1 MKEKL
6 TYKQEQV
13 LNYVKEYIAKHKYPP
28 AIRDICKGLGLNSP
42 ATVHVHLNR
51 LEEKGYLK
59 KDNFKNRTIELLVD
73 NEYEKKN
80 EDVVN
85 VPLLGK
91 VTAGNPILAI
101 EMPNEH
107 FSLPTYLVPKKKEV
121 FVLTVSGNS
130 MINAGIFDNDMVIV
144 EKCDTAKNGDIVVA
158 MTEENDFKKIF

>member
-1 MKEKL
+1 MFSVVKPLYFSIFAKKTEKIKIIWKHLFDKAKNMWYYVYEGEIYMKEKL

-91 VTAGNPILAI
+91 VTAGNPIEAI
-101 EMPNEH
+101 EIPNEH
-107 FSLPTYLVPKKKEV
+107 FSLPTYLVP
-121 FVLTVSGNS
+121 
-130 MINAGIFDNDMVIV
+130 
-144 EKCDTAKNGDIVVA
+144 
-158 MTEENDFKKIF
+158 